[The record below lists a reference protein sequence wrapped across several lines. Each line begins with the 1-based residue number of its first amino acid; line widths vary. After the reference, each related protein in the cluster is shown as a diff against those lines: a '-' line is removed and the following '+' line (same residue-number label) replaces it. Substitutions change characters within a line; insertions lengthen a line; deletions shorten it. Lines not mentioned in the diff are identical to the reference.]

1 MSLGPNQNLSLALE
15 KCVCVGGVGVGMVMP
30 ILQTGKLRPCGTP
43 VTDQGHTE
51 ASDRLEK

>member
-15 KCVCVGGVGVGMVMP
+15 KCVCVGGVGMVMP

>member
-15 KCVCVGGVGVGMVMP
+15 KCVCGGGVGMVMP

-43 VTDQGHTE
+43 VTDQGHIE